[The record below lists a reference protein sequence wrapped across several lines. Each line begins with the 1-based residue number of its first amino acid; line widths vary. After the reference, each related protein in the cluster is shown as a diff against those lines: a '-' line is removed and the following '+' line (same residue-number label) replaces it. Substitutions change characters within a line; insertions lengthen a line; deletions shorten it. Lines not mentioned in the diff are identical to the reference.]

1 MVRIKSNQDLL
12 SGLLLLGLGGFFA
25 YFGRNL
31 KFGTPSVMG
40 AGFVPMILSGVLVL
54 IGLILVLRSYWN
66 REEPDSWPAMRVLA
80 IVCIAPLVFGA
91 LLRPA
96 GLVITVV
103 VTAMFARL
111 SMPGR
116 PGWLDLVSAAGLAAF
131 CAITFVILLGQS
143 LPLWP

>member
-1 MVRIKSNQDLL
+1 MERIKSNQDLL
-12 SGLLLLGLGGFFA
+12 SGLLMLALGGFFA

-40 AGFVPMILSGVLVL
+40 AGFVPLLLSGALVL
-54 IGLILVLRSYWN
+54 IGLILVIRSGWN

-80 IVCIAPLVFGA
+80 IVCISPLIFGA
-91 LLRPA
+91 LLRPT

-103 VTAMFARL
+103 ATAMFARL
-111 SMPGR
+111 AMPGR
-116 PGWLDLVSAAGLAAF
+116 PGWLDLVSATALSAF
-131 CAITFVILLGQS
+131 CAVTFVILLGQS